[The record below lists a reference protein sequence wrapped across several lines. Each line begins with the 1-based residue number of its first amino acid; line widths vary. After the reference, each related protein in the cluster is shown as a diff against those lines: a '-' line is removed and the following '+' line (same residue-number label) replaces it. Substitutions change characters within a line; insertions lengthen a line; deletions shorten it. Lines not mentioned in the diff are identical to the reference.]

1 MTQCPGRKAPLPVLA
16 RCALVLVLQG
26 AVVSV
31 CHGDVL
37 NLSWDNDL
45 LTGTDQGYTN
55 GVRLSWLSEPAERDR
70 HCRLCLAGRARNLL
84 APLPGVGAPGTG
96 HSLSFSVRQLMVTP
110 EDIESVQPRYDDLPY
125 VGYLSVSSTLWSTRA
140 RRGHRVWGPS
150 RRGGRGQRRRGG
162 AALGSQGGGQYSAG
176 RLGPPAGH

>member
-70 HCRLCLAGRARNLL
+70 HCRRG
-84 APLPGVGAPGTG
+84 GPGTCWRPCRG
-96 HSLSFSVRQLMVTP
+96 L
-110 EDIESVQPRYDDLPY
+110 
-125 VGYLSVSSTLWSTRA
+125 A
-140 RRGHRVWGPS
+140 RRGPGTASV
-150 RRGGRGQRRRGG
+150 
-162 AALGSQGGGQYSAG
+162 SAF
-176 RLGPPAGH
+176 AS